1 MRIVNSEFKISATNP
16 KQYPQ
21 DDLKE
26 IVLVGKSNVG
36 KSSFINTLANRK
48 NLARTSSV
56 PGKTRLI
63 NYYKMISKISIDG
76 TEENKD
82 FYFVDLPGYGFSQ
95 MSKQEQIT
103 VGNFIEEYLSKS
115 KKISLIVFL
124 IDIRHDPTNNDKLMY
139 DYIIKQNIPCVVVC
153 NKADKLAPTKVD
165 LSHSRRGRKSPEPP
179 GETLR
184 RVVFFCE
191 KNTLGSRLRCG
202 NFRQCRKS
210 SDNFR

>member
-63 NYYKMISKISIDG
+63 NYYKMISKISVDG

-165 LSHSRRGRKSPEPP
+165 PQVAHLQEILNPLHDLEFTPFS
-179 GETLR
+179 
-184 RVVFFCE
+184 CE
-191 KNTLGSRLRCG
+191 KKIYNENILKIIEKAVLL
-202 NFRQCRKS
+202 
-210 SDNFR
+210 